1 MRGLCGGRE
10 LAKVTRRV
18 ILRAMKPARTTPEA
32 AARIVD
38 ALGGTFTTARAL
50 DVRAHLVSLW
60 RRAGMPRQQLV
71 MLQLIYPRLDWQGIT
86 GEKPATARSIRA
98 RAVRLR
104 RAAK

>member
-1 MRGLCGGRE
+1 
-10 LAKVTRRV
+10 
-18 ILRAMKPARTTPEA
+18 MKPTRITPEA

-38 ALGGTFTTARAL
+38 ALGGTIVTARAL
-50 DVRAHLVSLW
+50 DVQAHMVSAW
-60 RRAGMPRQQLV
+60 KRAGMPRQHLV

-86 GEKPATARSIRA
+86 GEKPATAGSIRA